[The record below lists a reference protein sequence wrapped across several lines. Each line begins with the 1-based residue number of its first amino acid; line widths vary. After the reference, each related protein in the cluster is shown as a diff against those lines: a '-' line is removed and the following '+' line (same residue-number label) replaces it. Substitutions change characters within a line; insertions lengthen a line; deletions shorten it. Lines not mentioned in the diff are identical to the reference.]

1 MKGIYMFFANGFEE
15 TEALATADILKRGGV
30 PVKMVSVHDDKYVTS
45 AHNVTVITD
54 MTYGEFK
61 ATTDFEAS
69 GKNDV
74 MIFPGGMPGSTNLA
88 AKKDLMD
95 LMRRHYDEGGTVA
108 AICAAPSVV
117 LSLLP
122 DISGKKMACY
132 DGFGDVLV
140 GKGAEYLREG
150 TVTDGRIITGR
161 GPGFAFDFGFAIL
174 EYLRGKDAADEVRK
188 GMLLL

>member
-1 MKGIYMFFANGFEE
+1 MFFANGFEDI
-15 TEALATADILKRGGV
+15 EALATADILKRGGI
-30 PVKMVSVHDDKYVTS
+30 PVKMVSIHDDKYVTS
-45 AHNVTVITD
+45 AHNATVITD

-61 ATTDFEAS
+61 STTDFGS
-69 GKNDV
+69 SDKNDV

-88 AKKDLMD
+88 AKKDLME
-95 LMRRHYDEGGTVA
+95 LMQRHYDEGGTVA

-117 LSLLP
+117 LGLLNG
-122 DISGKKMACY
+122 ISGKKMTCY
-132 DGFGDVLV
+132 DGFEGPIV
-140 GKGAEYLREG
+140 GKGAEYCKEG

-174 EYLRGKDAADEVRK
+174 EYLRGREAADEVRK

>member
-122 DISGKKMACY
+122 DISGKKMTCY

>member
-1 MKGIYMFFANGFEE
+1 MKGVYMFFANGFEE

-88 AKKDLMD
+88 AKRDLMD

-122 DISGKKMACY
+122 DISGKKMTCY
-132 DGFGDVLV
+132 DGFGDALI
-140 GKGAEYLREG
+140 GKGAEYCKEG